1 MLMKM
6 LTKLCVKVVPKRLI
20 QIHVRHICPAVAQ
33 QLGHIQLCPVLCSP
47 AIQRFPI
54 LPGRIAVPHPVVSQ
68 RLGVGALIRT
78 ALPKEFLERMDI
90 GIRGRIVRNKQ
101 LMPTL
106 DCGSQ
111 VTQRSAAGQ
120 FSFWF

>member
-33 QLGHIQLCPVLCSP
+33 QLGHIQLCPVLRCATIHRSP
-47 AIQRFPI
+47 V
-54 LPGRIAVPHPVVSQ
+54 LPDRIAMPHPVVGQ
-68 RLGVGALIRT
+68 RPGVGALIRT
-78 ALPKEFLERMDI
+78 ALPKERLKSMDI
-90 GIRGRIVRNKQ
+90 GIRGRIVRHKQ
-101 LMPTL
+101 LMPPL
-106 DCGSQ
+106 GSSFPLP
-111 VTQRSAAGQ
+111 QRSAAGQ